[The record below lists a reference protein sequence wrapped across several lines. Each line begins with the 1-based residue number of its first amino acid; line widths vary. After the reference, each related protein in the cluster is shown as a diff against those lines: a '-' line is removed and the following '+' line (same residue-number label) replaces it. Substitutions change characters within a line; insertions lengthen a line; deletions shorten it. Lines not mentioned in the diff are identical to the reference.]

1 MDALCL
7 LLHFLHLHLLVAH
20 TMLNSFIH
28 KLKLAFGDPEIR
40 FRIFFLIGA
49 LAIFRLLASI
59 PIPGVDRGALAS
71 FFANNQFFG
80 LLNIFSGG
88 GLSNLSIAML
98 GVGPY
103 ITASI
108 IMQLGTIIFPK
119 VKQAYFEE
127 GEAGRAKFIEW
138 SRLFTIP
145 IAILQGVG
153 FLFLLQSQDV
163 IAHLSSVA
171 LIANIAIIA
180 AGSMLL
186 MWLGELV
193 TEFGIGN
200 GVSLII
206 LAGILASVP
215 ASISQAIF
223 AASAANI
230 PAYLA
235 FIFLALAMVYTVVV
249 VSDAERSIPIAYAR
263 AVRGAMM
270 SQGAATYLPIRL
282 LQAGVIPIIFA
293 LSLLLLPQMALSMLG
308 ALHISFASS
317 AALWYTAFLS
327 NPWKY
332 GTVYFLLVVLFT
344 YFYTAVIFEPHRV
357 AENLQKSGAFVP
369 GVRPGR
375 ETEEFIGKVV
385 NRVTLPGAVF
395 LGLIAVA
402 PSIIQGITGVTTLVL
417 GGTAL
422 LIAVQ
427 VALDLAQKID
437 AQVSLREY

>member
-1 MDALCL
+1 MVNTL
-7 LLHFLHLHLLVAH
+7 
-20 TMLNSFIH
+20 IH
-28 KLKLAFGDPEIR
+28 KLKLAFNDSEIR
-40 FRIFFLIGA
+40 FRILFLVGA
-49 LAIFRLLASI
+49 LALFRLLAAI
-59 PIPGVDRGALAS
+59 PIPGVDKNALAS
-71 FFANNQFFG
+71 FFASNQFFG
-80 LLNIFSGG
+80 LLNVFSGG
-88 GLSNLSIAML
+88 GLARLSIVML

-108 IMQLGTIIFPK
+108 IMQLGTIIFPQ

-127 GEAGRAKFIEW
+127 GEAGRAKFISW
-138 SRLFTIP
+138 SRLLTIP
-145 IAILQGVG
+145 IAVLQGIG
-153 FLFLLQSQDV
+153 FLFLLQSQGV
-163 IAHLSSVA
+163 IAPLSSTA
-171 LIANIAIIA
+171 LIANVALIT
-180 AGSMLL
+180 AGSVLL

-206 LAGILASVP
+206 LAGILARVPSSV
-215 ASISQAIF
+215 SQAIF
-223 AASAANI
+223 ASSAANI
-230 PAYLA
+230 PSYLA
-235 FIFLALAMVYTVVV
+235 FAILGLAMIYAVVI

-263 AVRGAMM
+263 AVRGAALA
-270 SQGAATYLPIRL
+270 QNAATYLPIRL

-293 LSLLLLPQMALSMLG
+293 LSLLLVPQMALSMLS
-308 ALHISFASS
+308 AMHVSFAS
-317 AALWYTAFLS
+317 AGALWYSAFLA

-332 GTVYFLLVVLFT
+332 GSVYFLLVILFT
-344 YFYTAVIFEPHRV
+344 YFYTAVTFEPHRV
-357 AENLQKSGAFVP
+357 AENLQKTGAFVP

-375 ETEEFIGKVV
+375 ETEEYIGKVV

-402 PSIIQGITGVTTLVL
+402 PSIIQGLTGVTTLVL

-427 VALDLAQKID
+427 VTLDLAQKID

>member
-1 MDALCL
+1 MI
-7 LLHFLHLHLLVAH
+7 
-20 TMLNSFIH
+20 NSFIR
-28 KLKLAFGDPEIR
+28 KCKLAFGDREIR
-40 FRIFFLIGA
+40 LRIFFLIGA
-49 LAIFRLLASI
+49 LALFRFLAAI
-59 PIPGVDRGALAS
+59 PIPGVDKNALAA
-71 FFANNQFFG
+71 FFANNQFFS

-88 GLSNLSIAML
+88 GLSSLSIVML

-108 IMQLGTIIFPK
+108 IMQLGTIIFPQ

-127 GEAGRAKFIEW
+127 GEAGRAKFINW
-138 SRLFTIP
+138 SRLLTIP
-145 IAILQGVG
+145 MAVLQGVG
-153 FLFLLQSQDV
+153 FLFLLQSQGV
-163 IAHLSSVA
+163 IAHLGSTA
-171 LIANIAIIA
+171 LVANIAIIT
-180 AGSMLL
+180 AGSLLL

-206 LAGILASVP
+206 LAGILAGLPS
-215 ASISQAIF
+215 SFSQTLF
-223 AASAANI
+223 AASAADI
-230 PAYLA
+230 PSYLG
-235 FIFLALAMVYTVVV
+235 FTVLGLAMIYTVVV

-263 AVRGAMM
+263 AVRGAAMA
-270 SQGAATYLPIRL
+270 QNAATYLPIRL

-293 LSLLLLPQMALSMLG
+293 LSLLLVPQMALSMLG
-308 ALHISFASS
+308 ALKISFASS

-327 NPWKY
+327 NPWNY
-332 GTVYFLLVVLFT
+332 GAVYFALVVLFT
-344 YFYTAVIFEPHRV
+344 YFYTAVTFEPKRV

-375 ETEEFIGKVV
+375 ETEEFIDKVV
-385 NRVTLPGAVF
+385 NRVTLPGATF
-395 LGLIAVA
+395 LGLIAVS
-402 PSIIQGITGVTTLVL
+402 PSVIQGLTGVTTLVL

-427 VALDLAQKID
+427 VALDLARKID

>member
-1 MDALCL
+1 
-7 LLHFLHLHLLVAH
+7 
-20 TMLNSFIH
+20 MLNSFIR
-28 KLKLAFGDPEIR
+28 KIKLALGDPEIR
-40 FRIFFLIGA
+40 FRILFLIGA
-49 LAIFRLLASI
+49 LALFRLLAAV
-59 PIPGVDRGALAS
+59 PIPGVDRAALAS
-71 FFANNQFFG
+71 FFGNNQFFG

-88 GLSNLSIAML
+88 GLSKLSIVML

-108 IMQLGTIIFPK
+108 IMQLGTIIFPQ

-138 SRLFTIP
+138 SRLLAIP
-145 IAILQGVG
+145 IAVLQSIG
-153 FLFLLQSQDV
+153 FLLLLESQGV
-163 IAHLSSVA
+163 IAHLGVMGFATNVLLVS
-171 LIANIAIIA
+171 

-215 ASISQAIF
+215 SSISQTIF
-223 AASAANI
+223 SATAANI
-230 PAYLA
+230 PTYFA
-235 FIFLALAMVYTVVV
+235 FLALALLLIYAVVV

-263 AVRGAMM
+263 AVRGTAM

-293 LSLLLLPQMALSMLG
+293 LSLLLLPQMGLSMLG
-308 ALHISFASS
+308 AAHVSFASH
-317 AALWYTAFLS
+317 AALWYSAFLS

-332 GTVYFLLVVLFT
+332 GSIYFILVVLFT
-344 YFYTAVIFEPHRV
+344 YFYTAVTFEPHRV
-357 AENLQKSGAFVP
+357 AENLQKTGAFVP

-375 ETEEFIGKVV
+375 ETEEYIGNIV
-385 NRVTLPGAVF
+385 NRVTLPGACF
-395 LGLIAVA
+395 LGLLAVS
-402 PSIIQGITGVTTLVL
+402 PSIIQGLTGVTTLVL

>member
-1 MDALCL
+1 
-7 LLHFLHLHLLVAH
+7 
-20 TMLNSFIH
+20 MLNSFVH
-28 KLKLAFGDPEIR
+28 KFKLAFGDSEIR
-40 FRIFFLIGA
+40 RRILFLAAA
-49 LAIFRLLASI
+49 LALFRLLAAV
-59 PIPGVDRGALAS
+59 PIPGVNKAALAA

-88 GLSNLSIAML
+88 GLSQLSIVML

-108 IMQLGTIIFPK
+108 IMQLGTIIFPQ

-138 SRLFTIP
+138 SRLLTVP
-145 IAILQGVG
+145 IAVLQAVG
-153 FLFLLQSQDV
+153 FLFLLENQGV
-163 IAHLSSVA
+163 IARLGSVS
-171 LIANIAIIA
+171 LIANITLVA

-186 MWLGELV
+186 MWIGELV

-206 LAGILASVP
+206 LAGILSRVP
-215 ASISQAIF
+215 AGISETIF
-223 AASAANI
+223 ASTAANI
-230 PAYLA
+230 PSYLA
-235 FIFLALAMVYTVVV
+235 FLVLALAMIYAVVV

-263 AVRGAMM
+263 QVRGAALA
-270 SQGAATYLPIRL
+270 QGAATYLPIRL

-293 LSLLLLPQMALSMLG
+293 LSLLLLPQMALSML
-308 ALHISFASS
+308 AAAHISFASG

-332 GTVYFLLVVLFT
+332 GAVYFTLVVLFT
-344 YFYTAVIFEPHRV
+344 YFYTAVTFEPHRV
-357 AENLQKSGAFVP
+357 AEDLQKTGAFVP

-375 ETEEFIGKVV
+375 ETEEYIGKVV
-385 NRVTLPGAVF
+385 NRVTLPGAAF
-395 LGLIAVA
+395 LGLLAVA
-402 PSIIQGITGVTTLVL
+402 PSIIQGLTGITTLVL

>member
-1 MDALCL
+1 
-7 LLHFLHLHLLVAH
+7 
-20 TMLNSFIH
+20 MLNAFIR

-40 FRIFFLIGA
+40 ARIFFIVGA
-49 LAIFRLLASI
+49 LVLFRFLASV
-59 PIPGVDRGALAS
+59 PIPGIDKTALAA
-71 FFANNQFFG
+71 FFSNNQFFG

-88 GLSNLSIAML
+88 GLANLSLVML

-108 IMQLGTIIFPK
+108 IMQLGTIIFPQ

-127 GEAGRAKFIEW
+127 GEAGRAKFIGW
-138 SRLFTIP
+138 SRLLTIP
-145 IAILQGVG
+145 IAVLQSIG
-153 FLFLLQSQDV
+153 FLFLLESQGV
-163 IAHLSSVA
+163 IAHLDSTAFV
-171 LIANIAIIA
+171 ANIALVT

-206 LAGILASVP
+206 LAGIIASVP
-215 ASISQAIF
+215 SSISQTIF

-235 FIFLALAMVYTVVV
+235 FTALGLAMIYAVVV

-263 AVRGAMM
+263 AVRGTAMA
-270 SQGAATYLPIRL
+270 QGAATYLPIRL

-293 LSLLLLPQMALSMLG
+293 LSLLLLPQMVLSMLG
-308 ALHISFASS
+308 AFKFSFVSG
-317 AALWYTAFLS
+317 AALWYAALLAD
-327 NPWKY
+327 PWKY
-332 GTVYFLLVVLFT
+332 GALYFLLVVLFT
-344 YFYTAVIFEPHRV
+344 YFYTAVTFEPHRV

-375 ETEEFIGKVV
+375 ETEEYIGRVV
-385 NRVTLPGAVF
+385 NRITFPGACF
-395 LGLIAVA
+395 LGLIAVSPA
-402 PSIIQGITGVTTLVL
+402 IIQGLTGVTTLVL

-422 LIAVQ
+422 LIVIQ
-427 VALDLAQKID
+427 VALDLAHKID

>member
-1 MDALCL
+1 
-7 LLHFLHLHLLVAH
+7 
-20 TMLNSFIH
+20 MLSTFIR

-40 FRIFFLIGA
+40 FRILFLVGA
-49 LAIFRLLASI
+49 LALFRLLASI
-59 PIPGVDRGALAS
+59 PIPGVDKTALAA
-71 FFANNQFFG
+71 FFSNNQFFG

-88 GLSNLSIAML
+88 GLSSLSIVML

-108 IMQLGTIIFPK
+108 IMQLGTIIFPQ

-127 GEAGRAKFIEW
+127 GEAGRAKFIGW
-138 SRLFTIP
+138 SRLLAIP
-145 IAILQGVG
+145 MAVLQGVG
-153 FLFLLQSQDV
+153 FLFLLQSQNV
-163 IAHLSSVA
+163 IAHLGSVA
-171 LIANIAIIA
+171 LIANIALIT
-180 AGSMLL
+180 AGSLLL

-206 LAGILASVP
+206 LAGILARVP
-215 ASISQAIF
+215 TSISQTLF
-223 AASAANI
+223 SASAANI
-230 PAYLA
+230 PSYLA
-235 FIFLALAMVYTVVV
+235 FTVLGLAMIYAVVV

-263 AVRGAMM
+263 AVRGAALA
-270 SQGAATYLPIRL
+270 QNAATYLPIRL

-308 ALHISFASS
+308 AAHISFASS
-317 AALWYTAFLS
+317 ASLWYTAFLS

-332 GTVYFLLVVLFT
+332 GSVYFLLVVLFT
-344 YFYTAVIFEPHRV
+344 YFYTAVTFEPHRV
-357 AENLQKSGAFVP
+357 AENLQKTGAFVP

-375 ETEEFIGKVV
+375 ETEDFIGKVV
-385 NRVTLPGAVF
+385 NRVTLPGACF

-402 PSIIQGITGVTTLVL
+402 PSIIQGLTGVTTLVL

-427 VALDLAQKID
+427 VALDLAHKID

>member
-1 MDALCL
+1 
-7 LLHFLHLHLLVAH
+7 
-20 TMLNSFIH
+20 MLNSFFR
-28 KLKLAFGDPEIR
+28 KLKLSFGDPEIR
-40 FRIFFLIGA
+40 FRILFLVGA
-49 LAIFRLLASI
+49 LALFRLLASV
-59 PIPGVDRGALAS
+59 PIPGVDKNALAS

-88 GLSNLSIAML
+88 GLSQLSVVML

-108 IMQLGTIIFPK
+108 IMQLGTIIFPQ

-127 GEAGRAKFIEW
+127 GEAGRAKFIGW
-138 SRLFTIP
+138 SRLLTIP
-145 IAILQGVG
+145 IAILQGIG
-153 FLFLLQSQDV
+153 FLFLLEGQGV
-163 IAHLSSVA
+163 IAPLGAVA
-171 LIANIAIIA
+171 LVANIALVA
-180 AGSMLL
+180 AGSLLL

-206 LAGILASVP
+206 LAGILARVP
-215 ASISQAIF
+215 SSISQTLFSAT
-223 AASAANI
+223 AASV

-235 FIFLALAMVYTVVV
+235 FTLLALAMIYAVVV

-263 AVRGAMM
+263 AVRGAAL

-308 ALHISFASS
+308 ALHVSFAAG
-317 AALWYTAFLS
+317 AALWYTGFLS
-327 NPWKY
+327 NPWNY
-332 GTVYFLLVVLFT
+332 GATYFLLVVLFT
-344 YFYTAVIFEPHRV
+344 YFYTAVTFEPHRV

-375 ETEEFIGKVV
+375 ETEEYIGKVV

-395 LGLIAVA
+395 LGLLAVA
-402 PSIIQGITGVTTLVL
+402 PSIIQGLTGVTTLVL

-427 VALDLAQKID
+427 VTLDLAHKID

>member
-1 MDALCL
+1 
-7 LLHFLHLHLLVAH
+7 
-20 TMLNSFIH
+20 MLNSFIR
-28 KLKLAFGDPEIR
+28 KVQIALRSPEIR
-40 FRIFFLIGA
+40 FRILFLMGA
-49 LAIFRLLASI
+49 LALFRLLASI
-59 PIPGVDRGALAS
+59 PIPGVNKQALSA

-88 GLSNLSIAML
+88 GLSQLSMVML

-108 IMQLGTIIFPK
+108 IMQLATIIFPQI
-119 VKQAYFEE
+119 KQAYHEE
-127 GEAGRAKFIEW
+127 GEAGRAKFIGW
-138 SRLFTIP
+138 SRLLTVP
-145 IAILQGVG
+145 IAVLQGIA
-153 FLFLLQSQDV
+153 FLFLLQNQGV
-163 IAHLSSVA
+163 IPSLDTVA
-171 LIANIAIIA
+171 FAANIILIA
-180 AGSMLL
+180 AGSLLL

-206 LAGILASVP
+206 LAGILARVP
-215 ASISQAIF
+215 TGISQTLF
-223 AASAANI
+223 ASTVANI
-230 PAYLA
+230 PSLLG
-235 FIFLALAMVYTVVV
+235 FTLLALALIYAVVV

-263 AVRGAMM
+263 AVRGAAL

-293 LSLLLLPQMALSMLG
+293 LSLLLVPQMALS
-308 ALHISFASS
+308 ALNAFHLSFAAGASV
-317 AALWYTAFLS
+317 WYTAFLA
-327 NPWKY
+327 NPWQY
-332 GTVYFLLVVLFT
+332 GAVYFVLVVLFT
-344 YFYTAVIFEPHRV
+344 YFYTAVTFEPHRI
-357 AENLQKSGAFVP
+357 AENLQKTGAFVP

-375 ETEEFIGKVV
+375 ETEEYVGRVV
-385 NRVTLPGAVF
+385 NRITLPGAVF
-395 LGLIAVA
+395 LGLLAVA

-427 VALDLAQKID
+427 VILDLSNKID

>member
-1 MDALCL
+1 MIN
-7 LLHFLHLHLLVAH
+7 
-20 TMLNSFIH
+20 TFIH
-28 KLKLAFGDPEIR
+28 KIKLALGDSEIR
-40 FRIFFLIGA
+40 ARILFLVGA
-49 LAIFRLLASI
+49 LVTFRLLATI
-59 PIPGVDRGALAS
+59 PIPGVDKVALAS
-71 FFANNQFFG
+71 FFASNQFFG

-108 IMQLGTIIFPK
+108 VMQLATIVFPQ

-127 GEAGRAKFIEW
+127 GEAGRAKFISW
-138 SRLFTIP
+138 SRFLSIP
-145 IAILQGVG
+145 IAVLQGIG
-153 FLFLLQSQDV
+153 FLFLLQSQNV
-163 IAHLSSVA
+163 IGHLSTIALIANVA
-171 LIANIAIIA
+171 LIA
-180 AGSMLL
+180 AGAVLL
-186 MWLGELV
+186 MWIGELV

-206 LAGILASVP
+206 LAGILAGLP
-215 ASISQAIF
+215 ASISQTIF
-223 AASAANI
+223 AASVANI
-230 PAYLA
+230 PAYLG
-235 FIFLALAMVYTVVV
+235 FTFLAIALIYVVVV

-263 AVRGAMM
+263 AMRGAALA
-270 SQGAATYLPIRL
+270 QGAATYLPIRL

-293 LSLLLLPQMALSMLG
+293 LSLLLIPQMAFSMLG
-308 ALHISFASS
+308 AIHVTFASS

-332 GTVYFLLVVLFT
+332 GAVYFALVVLFT
-344 YFYTAVIFEPHRV
+344 YFYTAVTFEPKRV
-357 AENLQKSGAFVP
+357 AENLQKTGAFVP

-375 ETEEFIGKVV
+375 ETEEYIGNVV
-385 NRVTLPGAVF
+385 NRITLPGACF
-395 LGLIAVA
+395 LGFLAVS
-402 PSIIQGITGVTTLVL
+402 PSIIQGLTGVTTLVL

-427 VALDLAQKID
+427 VTLDLARKID

>member
-1 MDALCL
+1 MLKT
-7 LLHFLHLHLLVAH
+7 FL
-20 TMLNSFIH
+20 H
-28 KLKLAFGDPEIR
+28 KLKLAFGDAEIR
-40 FRIFFLIGA
+40 GRILFLLGA
-49 LAIFRLLASI
+49 LIIFRVLAAL
-59 PIPGVDRGALAS
+59 PVPGVDRGALAS

-88 GLSNLSIAML
+88 GLSALSIVML

-108 IMQLGTIIFPK
+108 IMQLATIIFPQ

-138 SRLFTIP
+138 SRLLTVP
-145 IAILQGVG
+145 IAILQAIAFVILLESQSIMSHVG
-153 FLFLLQSQDV
+153 T
-163 IAHLSSVA
+163 VA
-171 LIANIAIIA
+171 FVANIAIIA
-180 AGSMLL
+180 AGSLLL

-215 ASISQAIF
+215 TSISQTLF
-223 AASAANI
+223 AASMANV
-230 PAYLA
+230 PAYLGFVA
-235 FIFLALAMVYTVVV
+235 LALFMMYAVVV

-263 AVRGAMM
+263 AVRGSAL

-293 LSLLLLPQMALSMLG
+293 LSLLLLPQMALS
-308 ALHISFASS
+308 ALSAIGVSFASS
-317 AALWYTAFLS
+317 ATLWYAAFLA

-332 GTVYFLLVVLFT
+332 GAVYFFFVVLFT
-344 YFYTAVIFEPHRV
+344 YFYTAVTFEPHRV
-357 AENLQKSGAFVP
+357 AENLQKTGAFVP

-375 ETEEFIGKVV
+375 ETEEYIGRVV
-385 NRVTLPGAVF
+385 NRITFPGSVF

-402 PSIIQGITGVTTLVL
+402 PAIIQGLTGVTTLVL

-427 VALDLAQKID
+427 VALDLARKVD

>member
-1 MDALCL
+1 
-7 LLHFLHLHLLVAH
+7 
-20 TMLNSFIH
+20 MLNSFIH
-28 KLKLAFGDPEIR
+28 KLKLAFGDAEIR
-40 FRIFFLIGA
+40 NRILFLSGA
-49 LAIFRLLASI
+49 LVIFRLLASV
-59 PIPGVDRGALAS
+59 PIPGVDKAALAS

-88 GLSNLSIAML
+88 GLSQLSIVML

-108 IMQLGTIIFPK
+108 IMQLGTIIFPQ

-127 GEAGRAKFIEW
+127 GESGRAKFIQW
-138 SRLFTIP
+138 SRLLTVP
-145 IAILQGVG
+145 IAVLQAVG
-153 FLFLLQSQDV
+153 FLFLLESQGV
-163 IAHLSSVA
+163 IAHLGSMA
-171 LIANIAIIA
+171 LVANIALVA
-180 AGSMLL
+180 SGSLL
-186 MWLGELV
+186 LTWIGELV

-206 LAGILASVP
+206 LAGILSRLPSGISETLFTASV
-215 ASISQAIF
+215 
-223 AASAANI
+223 ANI
-230 PAYLA
+230 PSYLA
-235 FIFLALAMVYTVVV
+235 FLVLALAMIYAVVV

-263 AVRGAMM
+263 AVRGAAL

-293 LSLLLLPQMALSMLG
+293 LSLLLLPQMALSML
-308 ALHISFASS
+308 AAAHVSFASA

-327 NPWKY
+327 DPWKY
-332 GTVYFLLVVLFT
+332 GMVYFVFVVLFT
-344 YFYTAVIFEPHRV
+344 YFYTAVTFEPHRV
-357 AENLQKSGAFVP
+357 ADDLQKTGAFIP

-375 ETEEFIGKVV
+375 ETEGYIGRVV
-385 NRVTLPGAVF
+385 NRVTLPGAAF
-395 LGLIAVA
+395 LGLLAVA
-402 PSIIQGITGVTTLVL
+402 PSIIQGLTGITTLVL

-427 VALDLAQKID
+427 VALDLAQKIE

>member
-1 MDALCL
+1 MIN
-7 LLHFLHLHLLVAH
+7 
-20 TMLNSFIH
+20 TFIR

-40 FRIFFLIGA
+40 FRIFFLVGA
-49 LAIFRLLASI
+49 LALFRILAAI
-59 PIPGVDRGALAS
+59 PIPGVDKTALAS

-88 GLSNLSIAML
+88 GLSGLSIVML

-108 IMQLGTIIFPK
+108 IMQLGTIIFPQ

-127 GEAGRAKFIEW
+127 GEAGRAKFINW
-138 SRLFTIP
+138 SRILTIP
-145 IAILQGVG
+145 MAVLQGVG
-153 FLFLLQSQDV
+153 FLFLLQGQGV
-163 IAHLSSVA
+163 IAHLSSTA
-171 LIANIAIIA
+171 LIANIAIIT
-180 AGSMLL
+180 AGSLLL
-186 MWLGELV
+186 MWIGELV

-206 LAGILASVP
+206 LAGILASLP
-215 ASISQAIF
+215 SSISQTLF
-223 AASAANI
+223 AATAADI
-230 PAYLA
+230 PSYLG
-235 FIFLALAMVYTVVV
+235 FIVLGLAMTYAVVV

-263 AVRGAMM
+263 AVRGAALA
-270 SQGAATYLPIRL
+270 QNAATYLPIRL

-293 LSLLLLPQMALSMLG
+293 LSLLLLPQMVLSMLG
-308 ALHISFASS
+308 AVQISFASS

-327 NPWKY
+327 NTWNY
-332 GTVYFLLVVLFT
+332 GAVYFLLVVLFT
-344 YFYTAVIFEPHRV
+344 YFYTAVTFEPHRV

-375 ETEEFIGKVV
+375 ETEEFIGNVV
-385 NRVTLPGAVF
+385 NRVTLPGACF
-395 LGLIAVA
+395 LGLIAIA
-402 PSIIQGITGVTTLVL
+402 PSIIQGLTGVTTLVL

-427 VALDLAQKID
+427 VALDLARKID

>member
-1 MDALCL
+1 
-7 LLHFLHLHLLVAH
+7 
-20 TMLNSFIH
+20 MLNAFVH
-28 KLKLAFGDPEIR
+28 KLKLSFGDTEIR
-40 FRIFFLIGA
+40 RRILFLAGA
-49 LAIFRLLASI
+49 LAVFRLLASI
-59 PIPGVDRGALAS
+59 PVPGVDRVALAS

-88 GLSNLSIAML
+88 GLSQLSVAML

-108 IMQLGTIIFPK
+108 IMQLATIIFPQ

-127 GEAGRAKFIEW
+127 GEAGRARFIEW
-138 SRLFTIP
+138 SRLLTIP
-145 IAILQGVG
+145 IAVLQAIGFTILLSSQGV
-153 FLFLLQSQDV
+153 
-163 IAHLSSVA
+163 IAQGSSIMF
-171 LIANIAIIA
+171 IATIMLAA

-206 LAGILASVP
+206 LAGILARVP
-215 ASISQAIF
+215 TSIGQTLF
-223 AASAANI
+223 AATAANI

-235 FIFLALAMVYTVVV
+235 FTALALLMVYAVVI

-263 AVRGAMM
+263 AVRGAAL

-293 LSLLLLPQMALSMLG
+293 LSLLLLPQMALSMLS
-308 ALHISFASS
+308 ALHVSFAAG
-317 AALWYTAFLS
+317 AALWYSAFLS
-327 NPWKY
+327 NPWQY
-332 GTVYFLLVVLFT
+332 GAAYFALVILFT
-344 YFYTAVIFEPHRV
+344 YFYTAVTFEPHRV
-357 AENLQKSGAFVP
+357 AENLQKTGAFVP

-375 ETEEFIGKVV
+375 ETEEYIGRVV

-402 PSIIQGITGVTTLVL
+402 PAIIQGLTGVTTIVL

-427 VALDLAQKID
+427 VTLDLAQKID

>member
-1 MDALCL
+1 
-7 LLHFLHLHLLVAH
+7 
-20 TMLNSFIH
+20 MLNTFFH
-28 KLKLAFGDPEIR
+28 KLKLAIGDPVIR
-40 FRIFFLIGA
+40 ARILFVIGA
-49 LAIFRLLASI
+49 LTLFRFLAAI
-59 PIPGVDRGALAS
+59 PIPGVDKNALAA

-88 GLSNLSIAML
+88 GLANLSLVML

-108 IMQLGTIIFPK
+108 IMQLGTIIFPQ

-127 GEAGRAKFIEW
+127 GEAGRAKFINW
-138 SRLFTIP
+138 SRLLTIP
-145 IAILQGVG
+145 LAVLQGIG
-153 FLFLLQSQDV
+153 FLFLLQSQGV
-163 IAHLSSVA
+163 IPQLSTVA
-171 LIANIAIIA
+171 LIANLTLIT
-180 AGSMLL
+180 AGSLLL

-215 ASISQAIF
+215 SSISQTLF
-223 AASAANI
+223 TASAANI
-230 PAYLA
+230 PSYLG
-235 FIFLALAMVYTVVV
+235 FLALGLAMIYAVVI

-263 AVRGAMM
+263 AVRGAALA
-270 SQGAATYLPIRL
+270 QNAATYLPIRL

-293 LSLLLLPQMALSMLG
+293 LSLLLLPQMVLSMIAAAKL
-308 ALHISFASS
+308 SFAAG
-317 AALWYTAFLS
+317 AAAWYNAFLA
-327 NPWKY
+327 NPWNY
-332 GTVYFLLVVLFT
+332 GTVYFILVVLFT
-344 YFYTAVIFEPHRV
+344 YFYTAVTFEPHRV

-375 ETEEFIGKVV
+375 ETEDFIGKVV
-385 NRVTLPGAVF
+385 NRVTLPGAVV

-402 PSIIQGITGVTTLVL
+402 PSIIQGLTGVTTLVI

-427 VALDLAQKID
+427 VILDLTRKID

>member
-1 MDALCL
+1 MI
-7 LLHFLHLHLLVAH
+7 
-20 TMLNSFIH
+20 NSFIH
-28 KLKLAFGDPEIR
+28 KIKLAFGDSEIR
-40 FRIFFLIGA
+40 TRVFFVIGA
-49 LAIFRLLASI
+49 LALFRFLATI
-59 PIPGVDRGALAS
+59 PIPGVDKAALAS
-71 FFANNQFFG
+71 FFASNQFFG

-88 GLSNLSIAML
+88 GLSQLSIVML

-108 IMQLGTIIFPK
+108 VMQLATIVFPQ

-127 GEAGRAKFIEW
+127 GEAGRAQFIEW
-138 SRLFTIP
+138 SRLLAIP
-145 IAILQGVG
+145 IAVMQSIG
-153 FLFLLQSQDV
+153 FLFLLQSQNV
-163 IAHLSSVA
+163 IGHLGTVA
-171 LIANIAIIA
+171 LIANIALIA

-215 ASISQAIF
+215 SSISGAIF
-223 AASAANI
+223 AATAANI

-235 FIFLALAMVYTVVV
+235 FTLLAGAMIYAVVV
-249 VSDAERSIPIAYAR
+249 VSDAERSIPIVYAR
-263 AVRGAMM
+263 AMRGAAMA
-270 SQGAATYLPIRL
+270 QGAATYLPIRL

-293 LSLLLLPQMALSMLG
+293 LSLLLVPQMALSMLN
-308 ALHISFASS
+308 AIHVSFA
-317 AALWYTAFLS
+317 ADANLWYTAFLS

-332 GTVYFLLVVLFT
+332 GSVYFALVVLFT
-344 YFYTAVIFEPHRV
+344 YFYTSVTFEPKRV
-357 AENLQKSGAFVP
+357 AENLQKTGAFVP

-375 ETEEFIGKVV
+375 ETEEYIGHVV
-385 NRVTLPGAVF
+385 NRITLPGACF
-395 LGLIAVA
+395 LGLLAVS
-402 PSIIQGITGVTTLVL
+402 PSIIQGLTGVTTLVL

-427 VALDLAQKID
+427 VILDLAHKID

>member
-1 MDALCL
+1 MI
-7 LLHFLHLHLLVAH
+7 
-20 TMLNSFIH
+20 NSFFR
-28 KLKLAFGDPEIR
+28 KLTLALGDSEIR
-40 FRIFFLIGA
+40 ARLLFLIGA
-49 LAIFRLLASI
+49 LAVFRLLASI
-59 PIPGVDRGALAS
+59 PIPGVDRTALAA

-88 GLSNLSIAML
+88 GLAQLSVVML

-108 IMQLGTIIFPK
+108 IMQLGTIIFPQI
-119 VKQAYFEE
+119 KQAYFEE
-127 GEAGRAKFIEW
+127 GEAGRAKFIGW
-138 SRLFTIP
+138 SRLLAIP
-145 IAILQGVG
+145 LSILQAIG
-153 FLFLLQSQDV
+153 FLFLLENQGV
-163 IAHLSSVA
+163 VAHLGTVEFV
-171 LIANIAIIA
+171 ANIALVA

-200 GVSLII
+200 GISLII
-206 LAGILASVP
+206 LAGILVRVP
-215 ASISQAIF
+215 SSISQTLF

-230 PAYLA
+230 PAYLG
-235 FIFLALAMVYTVVV
+235 FTVLALVMMYAVVV

-263 AVRGAMM
+263 AVRGAAL

-293 LSLLLLPQMALSMLG
+293 LSLLLLPQMVLSMLG
-308 ALHISFASS
+308 AVHLSFASS
-317 AALWYTAFLS
+317 AALWYASFLS
-327 NPWKY
+327 NPWQY
-332 GTVYFLLVVLFT
+332 GSAYFVLVVLFT
-344 YFYTAVIFEPHRV
+344 YFYTAVTFEPKRV
-357 AENLQKSGAFVP
+357 AENLQKTGAFVP

-375 ETEEFIGKVV
+375 ETEEYIGRVV
-385 NRVTLPGAVF
+385 NRITLPGAVF
-395 LGLIAVA
+395 LGFIAVS
-402 PSIIQGITGVTTLVL
+402 PSIIQGLTGITTLVL

-427 VALDLAQKID
+427 VTLDLAHKID

>member
-1 MDALCL
+1 
-7 LLHFLHLHLLVAH
+7 
-20 TMLNSFIH
+20 MLNTFIH
-28 KLKLAFGDPEIR
+28 KLKLAFGDKEIR
-40 FRIFFLIGA
+40 NRIFFLVGA
-49 LAIFRLLASI
+49 LAVFRLLATI
-59 PIPGVDRGALAS
+59 PVPGVNHAALAA

-88 GLSNLSIAML
+88 GLSALSIAML

-108 IMQLGTIIFPK
+108 IMQLATIIFPQ

-138 SRLFTIP
+138 SRLLTVP
-145 IAILQGVG
+145 LAILQAIG
-153 FLFLLQSQDV
+153 FTILLQSQGV
-163 IAHLSSVA
+163 MAHTDSLA
-171 LIANIAIIA
+171 LIANIMLIA
-180 AGSMLL
+180 AGSLLL
-186 MWLGELV
+186 MWIGELV

-206 LAGILASVP
+206 LAGILARVP
-215 ASISQAIF
+215 TSFGQALF
-223 AASAANI
+223 AATAANI
-230 PAYLA
+230 PSYLGFA
-235 FIFLALAMVYTVVV
+235 ALALLMIYAVVI

-263 AVRGAMM
+263 AVRGAAL

-293 LSLLLLPQMALSMLG
+293 LSLLLLPQMVLSMLS
-308 ALHISFASS
+308 ALHISFAAGAS
-317 AALWYTAFLS
+317 LWYTAFLA

-332 GTVYFLLVVLFT
+332 GAIYFFFVVLFT
-344 YFYTAVIFEPHRV
+344 YFYTAVTFEPHRV
-357 AENLQKSGAFVP
+357 AENLQKTGAFVP

-375 ETEEFIGKVV
+375 ETEEYIGKVV
-385 NRVTLPGAVF
+385 NRVTLPGSVF

-402 PSIIQGITGVTTLVL
+402 PSIIQGLTGVTTLVL

-427 VALDLAQKID
+427 VALDLARKVD